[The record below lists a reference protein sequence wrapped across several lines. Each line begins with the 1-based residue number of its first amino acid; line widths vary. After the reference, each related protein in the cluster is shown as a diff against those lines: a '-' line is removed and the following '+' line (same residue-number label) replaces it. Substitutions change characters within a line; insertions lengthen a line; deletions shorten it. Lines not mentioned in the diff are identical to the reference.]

1 MSLRALRT
9 LQLIAHKGSF
19 VAAAEQLG
27 LTQAAVSLQIKNL
40 EESLGTE
47 LFNREGH
54 KPKLNANGRLVV
66 ERAGQILQLFDSLKA
81 DLSPQG
87 KIQGELHLGAVH
99 TVIMGPLPTALA
111 RLKRNHEDLRI
122 KLSCNLSAEL
132 ARRVEEDELDGALVT
147 EPIHVIPPSCQWS
160 DYDTEKFYVAAPKDV
175 PQTAYDKL
183 FERYPYVRFDRTSWA
198 GAMIEAHLVEH
209 GIEPREV
216 MEFDTCE
223 AALSL
228 VAQGLGITVVPIS
241 DKRVVDVALNF
252 TLIPFGSPQLTRRIG
267 LYQRRRH
274 PRQALLSLV
283 LEEMKRVTSH
293 LNIT

>member
-40 EESLGTE
+40 EETLGTT

-66 ERAGQILQLFDSLKA
+66 ERAEQIVRLFDSLKA
-81 DLSPQG
+81 DLAPEG
-87 KIQGELHLGAVH
+87 KIRGELRLGAVH
-99 TVIMGPLPTALA
+99 TVITGPLPAVLA
-111 RLKRNHEDLRI
+111 RLKHNHEELRI
-122 KLSCNLSAEL
+122 KLTCNLSAEL
-132 ARRVEEDELDGALVT
+132 ARRVQEEELDGALVT
-147 EPIHVIPPSCQWS
+147 EPIHVVPPSCQWTE
-160 DYDTEKFYVAAPKDV
+160 YDTEKFYVAAPTTVDR
-175 PQTAYDKL
+175 TDYEKL

-198 GAMIEAHLVEH
+198 GAIIEAHLVER

-228 VAQGLGITVVPIS
+228 VAKGLGITVVPVS
-241 DKRVVDVALNF
+241 DKRLADVGRDF
-252 TLIPFGSPQLTRRIG
+252 TLIPFGRPQVKRRIG

-274 PRQALLSLV
+274 SRQALLSLV
-283 LEEMKRVTSH
+283 LDEMKRETSP
-293 LNIT
+293 LSII